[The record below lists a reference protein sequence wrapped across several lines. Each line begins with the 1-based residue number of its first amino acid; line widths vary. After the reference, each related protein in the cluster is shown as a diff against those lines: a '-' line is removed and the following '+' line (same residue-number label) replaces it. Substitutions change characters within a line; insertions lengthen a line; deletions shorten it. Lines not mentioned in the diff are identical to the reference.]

1 MKNLFLLSAL
11 VVGFGLIT
19 ANKDCLHAAT
29 FTVTTTNISGPGSL
43 PVAIAQA
50 NTTPGKNQIIF
61 SVTNVITLGLPLPM
75 VTNSLTITGSATV
88 PTVISGGGI
97 LPLFTFAAGT
107 TNSLSNLVLANGYT
121 TNNGAAISNSSAL
134 SVTSCVITNNSATNR
149 SGGAIFNSGV
159 MTISSSVIS
168 DNQAATG
175 GAVYNSG
182 TMTLNNSMMSGNQA
196 ISSAGENWGGAIF
209 NGGSLAISILTMSN
223 NLVTGFDSFGGGIF
237 NQGTTLSISQATFVS
252 NTVACP
258 TVGTAYGG
266 ALHSDSGTV
275 KITNSTF
282 FGNTAIGGNSDESS
296 GFVVNGKGG
305 SVSVQNGNCTL
316 INCTVANNLAMG
328 GAGVNINNQ
337 GQGIAGGIYNR
348 SGTILLLNVIVA
360 GNSASSNSP
369 DLNGI
374 FVSSGVN
381 LIGNNQGA
389 TNLSIFDFQ
398 NVVANLGSL
407 QNNGGPTYTCA
418 PLSGSL
424 AIGNGISTGA
434 PTTDQ
439 RGVMRPQGGAFD
451 IGAVE
456 VVTGSPIIG
465 GGVMV
470 MGSGFNV
477 NTIFDVTNS
486 YRIQASTNLTTWINL
501 ITNGNGGA
509 LHFIDTAATNLNRR
523 FYRTA
528 TP

>member
-1 MKNLFLLSAL
+1 MKISKFLI
-11 VVGFGLIT
+11 VGLPFCLIT
-19 ANKDCLHAAT
+19 ATTNWLHATT

-43 PVAIAQA
+43 SVAIAQA
-50 NTTPGKNQIIF
+50 NATPGMNQIKF
-61 SVTNVITLGLPLPM
+61 SVTNVVTLGLQLPAI
-75 VTNSLTITGSATV
+75 TNSVAITGSATV

-107 TNSLSNLVLANGYT
+107 TNSLSNLVLANGYA
-121 TNNGAAISNSSAL
+121 TNNGAAISNSSTL

-159 MTISSSVIS
+159 MAISSSVIS
-168 DNQAATG
+168 GNYAGSG
-175 GAVYNSG
+175 GAIYNLG
-182 TMTLNNSMMSGNQA
+182 TMTLNNSMMSGNQV
-196 ISSAGENWGGAIF
+196 ISGGETFGGAIF

-223 NLVTGFDSFGGGIF
+223 NLVTGFSDGFGGGIF
-237 NQGTTLSISQATFVS
+237 NQGTTLSISRATFVS
-252 NTVACP
+252 NTVMCP
-258 TVGTAYGG
+258 LYGTAYGG

-282 FGNTAIGGNSDESS
+282 FGNAAIGGNSDEST
-296 GFVVNGKGG
+296 GFVVNGMGG
-305 SVSVQNGNCTL
+305 SVSVQSGNCTL

-328 GAGVNINNQ
+328 GAGVNINNH
-337 GQGIAGGIYNR
+337 GQGIAGGIYAY
-348 SGTILLLNVIVA
+348 SGTVSLFNTIVA

-369 DLNGI
+369 DLNGA

-398 NVVANLGSL
+398 NVVANLGTL
-407 QNNGGPTYTCA
+407 QNNGGTTLTCA
-418 PLSGSL
+418 PLPGSL

-439 RGVMRPQGGAFD
+439 RGVPRPQGGAFD

-456 VVTGSPIIG
+456 VVTNFPFVAGGTIIS
-465 GGVMV
+465 
-470 MGSGFNV
+470 GSGFNL
-477 NTIFDVTNS
+477 NTIFDSTNE
-486 YRIQASTNLTTWINL
+486 YRVQASTNLTSWVNL
-501 ITNGNGGA
+501 ITNNSGGA
-509 LHFIDTAATNLNRR
+509 QSFTDIDATNLSHR